1 LARSQVQA
9 EVLVIGAGAAGLA
22 AARSEAANDIR
33 TTHCVLKVTT
43 MEITT
48 TEPALTYQ
56 FVAGN
61 LALDYANT
69 ADWHEAEHP
78 VEMLTSYSDLLRWG
92 QQAGLLD
99 DGDVSRLLRA
109 AEDDPEAAVT
119 TYARAITLREALF
132 RIFRSIARQQ
142 PASADDLR
150 LLNDELARAFSHR
163 QIVAG
168 LDGYELKW
176 RGRETALDGVLWTVA
191 EAAADLL
198 TEAELR
204 RIRQCAGDPCGWLFY
219 DTSRNRRR
227 RWCSMEGCG
236 NRAKARRYYERR
248 RDSQKTASSP

>member
-1 LARSQVQA
+1 M
-9 EVLVIGAGAAGLA
+9 
-22 AARSEAANDIR
+22 N
-33 TTHCVLKVTT
+33 VTT
-43 MEITT
+43 PDST
-48 TEPALTYQ
+48 LRYQ

-61 LALDYANT
+61 LALDFTNT

-78 VEMLTSYSDLLRWG
+78 VEMLLSYTDLLRWG
-92 QQAGLLD
+92 QQAGVLD

-109 AEDDPEAAVT
+109 AENDPEAAVT

-132 RIFRSIARQQ
+132 RIFRGVARRQ
-142 PASADDLR
+142 PASPDDLG

-163 QIVAG
+163 QVVAG
-168 LDGYELKW
+168 LDGYALEW

-191 EAAADLL
+191 QSATDLL

-204 RIRQCAGDPCGWLFY
+204 RVRQCAGDPCGWLFY

-248 RDSQKTASSP
+248 RDSRPTSGSQ